1 MTFGPRHPCRF
12 MMEDQI
18 EMKSVHI
25 WETPTERRIFT
36 DVFRSLSFLVK
47 GWPNEYREAAWQ
59 AELGRISYSFHCSR
73 RRGRHPCCSRRT
85 GPIEARTRLA
95 NAPITTLCPC
105 RIPTPPKASGTVT
118 AHPGFPLRT
127 IDHARRPTMSD
138 QVEQLARTLWEKAG
152 KPEGRDEEFW
162 LAAEKLCAADE
173 QRGDKKKADDP
184 GIGTPNPAA
193 IVGGD

>member
-73 RRGRHPCCSRRT
+73 RRGRHPCCSRKT
-85 GPIEARTRLA
+85 PMPHYTFAWSDVVEPTLVDLA
-95 NAPITTLCPC
+95 NN
-105 RIPTPPKASGTVT
+105 S
-118 AHPGFPLRT
+118 
-127 IDHARRPTMSD
+127 
-138 QVEQLARTLWEKAG
+138 
-152 KPEGRDEEFW
+152 
-162 LAAEKLCAADE
+162 AA
-173 QRGDKKKADDP
+173 
-184 GIGTPNPAA
+184 
-193 IVGGD
+193 